1 MVSEP
6 WTRPGLARHY
16 YRPKEG
22 DDARRVDRPAGMSQP
37 CQNAFLQQSLGLDAS
52 EDTERSLRKSRFG
65 EGPPRPFVAPR
76 APPQFNP
83 DGTESLEWAR
93 YQSAERLR
101 CKWESIY
108 ERFKDAH
115 LEEQDEIYLGR
126 AGDDDDRLRIIKDC
140 GSLRKLRK
148 QLKFGSFM
156 SEKEREA
163 LSLTEGWDDDVDGTG
178 DDAEAAWA
186 TPARRPSALP
196 TPNDTDVAME
206 LDIYRAVKRD
216 AIDLL
221 LRTDTLGI
229 APLPYEIPGLQALL
243 ATHTRKNANS
253 LPSPT

>member
-1 MVSEP
+1 
-6 WTRPGLARHY
+6 
-16 YRPKEG
+16 
-22 DDARRVDRPAGMSQP
+22 MSQP
-37 CQNAFLQQSLGLDAS
+37 CQNAFLQQTLGLGTYEGTARPA
-52 EDTERSLRKSRFG
+52 EQNVGTARKPRFG

-115 LEEQDEIYLGR
+115 LEDQDEIYLGR

-140 GSLRKLRK
+140 GSLRKLRR

-156 SEKEREA
+156 SAQEREA
-163 LSLTEGWDDDVDGTG
+163 LSLAENWDDA
-178 DDAEAAWA
+178 DDTEA
-186 TPARRPSALP
+186 PAPEHASDPVVPGRAPPVYAP
-196 TPNDTDVAME
+196 ATDVAVE

-221 LRTDTLGI
+221 LRTHSLG
-229 APLPYEIPGLQALL
+229 AAALPYEIPGLQALL
-243 ATHTRKNANS
+243 HTGSHPQERKELS
-253 LPSPT
+253 

>member
-1 MVSEP
+1 
-6 WTRPGLARHY
+6 
-16 YRPKEG
+16 
-22 DDARRVDRPAGMSQP
+22 MSQP
-37 CQNAFLQQSLGLDAS
+37 CQNAFLQQSLGLGAYEGTARPAEQDVAPGPA
-52 EDTERSLRKSRFG
+52 RKPRFG
-65 EGPPRPFVAPR
+65 EGRPRPFVAPR

-115 LEEQDEIYLGR
+115 LEDQDEIYLGR

-140 GSLRKLRK
+140 GSLRKLRR

-156 SEKEREA
+156 SAQEREA
-163 LSLTEGWDDDVDGTG
+163 LSLAEDWDDA
-178 DDAEAAWA
+178 DDAEASELAE
-186 TPARRPSALP
+186 PASADAVAP
-196 TPNDTDVAME
+196 APRGPAPNAPAADVNVAVE

-221 LRTDTLGI
+221 LRTQSLGT
-229 APLPYEIPGLQALL
+229 AALPYEIPGLQALL
-243 ATHTRKNANS
+243 HTGSHPQERKE
-253 LPSPT
+253 LP